1 MRFTIFAHSPLH
13 LLHRAGQQADG
24 LLHFCGHGGHG
35 FRRGHRSLRYV
46 LDRSANILLA
56 DNDAAFREALESQL
70 RATHYVVHSAAS
82 IAEGLMQLESDAVVD
97 LVICD
102 AEGDELAG
110 LATLR
115 AYRSDPRLELTPFIL
130 LRQPQ
135 STFSVLDC
143 LRAGADD
150 CVVKMNNAIEEIVA
164 RASALIDR
172 SRRLTASMLADFDI
186 DIDCANT
193 KPWTLDKTGLPQSE
207 ARLVEQ
213 IEDAVADLSHDADLT
228 IQMLADATAL
238 TVRGLERACNRLI
251 GLTPA
256 LLIRKVRLV
265 ACHKLICEGQMIK
278 VATDRAGFKRY
289 ADVSQ
294 YFKEEFGMTP
304 LELKRLVCSLPARS
318 R

>member
-1 MRFTIFAHSPLH
+1 MRFTIFARSELH
-13 LLHRAGQQADG
+13 LLHRAGQQVD
-24 LLHFCGHGGHG
+24 LLHFSGHG
-35 FRRGHRSLRYV
+35 FCRGRRSLRYV
-46 LDRSANILLA
+46 LDRSTNILLA
-56 DNDAAFREALESQL
+56 DNDAAFREELGSQL
-70 RATHYVVHSAAS
+70 RATNYVVHTASS
-82 IAEGLMQLESDAVVD
+82 IAEGLMQLGSDAVVD

-135 STFSVLDC
+135 STFSILDC

-150 CVVKMNNAIEEIVA
+150 CVVKMNNAIEEVVA

-172 SRRLTASMLADFDI
+172 SRRLITSMLADFDI
-186 DIDCANT
+186 DCSKT
-193 KPWTLDKTGLPQSE
+193 KPWTLDKTGLPQSD

-213 IEDAVADLSHDADLT
+213 IEDAVTDLSRDVNLT
-228 IQMLADATAL
+228 IQMLAEATAL

-256 LLIRKVRLV
+256 RLIRKVRLV
-265 ACHKLICEGQMIK
+265 ECHQLICEGQPIK
-278 VATDRAGFKRY
+278 VARHRAGFKDHV
-289 ADVSQ
+289 AVSQ
-294 YFKEEFGMTP
+294 YFLEEFGLTP